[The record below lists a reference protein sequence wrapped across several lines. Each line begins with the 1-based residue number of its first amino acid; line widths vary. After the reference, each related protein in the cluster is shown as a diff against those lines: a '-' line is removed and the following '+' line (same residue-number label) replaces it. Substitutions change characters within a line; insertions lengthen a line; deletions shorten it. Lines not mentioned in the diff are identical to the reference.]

1 MLVRHTWLVAPAMDS
16 TDLEPS
22 LIAESSVGQR
32 HVRSAI
38 MNASETRV
46 NHAFSRHAEYITVQ
60 MMGMVGEKVEDCS

>member
-1 MLVRHTWLVAPAMDS
+1 MLVRHMWLVAPGMDS

-22 LIAESSVGQR
+22 LIAESSAGQR

-46 NHAFSRHAEYITVQ
+46 NRV
-60 MMGMVGEKVEDCS
+60 C